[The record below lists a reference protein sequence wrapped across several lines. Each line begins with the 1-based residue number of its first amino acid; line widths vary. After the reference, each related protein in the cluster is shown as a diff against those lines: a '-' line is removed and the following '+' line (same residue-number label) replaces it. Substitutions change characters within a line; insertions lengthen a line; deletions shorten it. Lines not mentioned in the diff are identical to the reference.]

1 MNEHLNRDRET
12 VVLGA
17 MDAEGFREAG
27 HDLVDWIADYLE
39 NAERYPVL
47 AQVEPGEI
55 RGLLANEIPEEGESW
70 DRIWEDFEK
79 KIMPGVTH
87 WQSPNFFGYFPA
99 NVSYPSILG
108 ELLSAGLGVN
118 GMLWS
123 TSPAA
128 TELETHVLDLFVDA
142 MSLPDH
148 FKGAGV
154 IQDTASSASLCAILC
169 GREQALEWK
178 GNESGLSGEPAT
190 AVYVS
195 DQAHSSI
202 EKGAKIAGIGR
213 EYVRMI
219 ESDDQCAMK
228 VELLEQ
234 AIREDV
240 AHGITPATVNA
251 TLGTTSSLA
260 VDPLNAI
267 GEICQKYGV
276 WFHVDGAMAGSALI
290 CPEYHALADGLEFA
304 DSYCFNPH
312 KWLLTNFDC
321 DVMYVREPD
330 RLVRTLSIMPEYLR
344 AKQADD
350 VINYRDW
357 HVPLGRRFRALK
369 LWFVLRS
376 YGLNGLR
383 SHIREHI
390 RLAEL
395 LAELVR
401 RDGRFELI
409 SSRLNLVCFRVNGD
423 DSLNENL
430 LHRVNDA
437 GKIFITHTKIGGR
450 YVLRLCPAQANTRER
465 HVRSAWEEILRHVSD
480 QD

>member
-1 MNEHLNRDRET
+1 MN
-12 VVLGA
+12 
-17 MDAEGFREAG
+17 AEMFCAAG
-27 HDLVDWIADYLE
+27 HAMVDWIADYLE

-47 AQVEPGEI
+47 AQIEPGEV
-55 RGLLANEIPEEGESW
+55 RASLANEIPEQGETW
-70 DRIWEDFEK
+70 NRIWKDFEK
-79 KIMPGVTH
+79 QIMPGVTH

-108 ELLSAGLGVN
+108 EFLSAGLGVN

-128 TELETHVLDLFVDA
+128 TELETHVLDLLVDA
-142 MSLPDH
+142 MGLPSF

-169 GREQALEWK
+169 GREQALEWN
-178 GNESGLSGEPAT
+178 GNESGLSGESAT

-213 EYVRMI
+213 EYVRVI
-219 ESDDQCAMK
+219 ESDEVCAMNA
-228 VELLEQ
+228 EMLEQ
-234 AIREDV
+234 VIREDT
-240 AHGITPATVNA
+240 AKGILPAIVNA

-260 VDPLNAI
+260 VDPLRAI
-267 GEICQKYGV
+267 GEVCRRYGV

-290 CPEYHALADGLEFA
+290 CPEYQALADGLEFA

-321 DVMYVREPD
+321 DVMYVRRPE

-376 YGLNGLR
+376 FGLNGLR
-383 SHIREHI
+383 SHIREHV

-395 LAELVR
+395 FAKLVR
-401 RDGRFELI
+401 ADGRFELI
-409 SSRLNLVCFRVNGD
+409 SCRLNLVCFRVKGD
-423 DSLNENL
+423 DAMNDNL
-430 LHRVNDA
+430 LQRINDA
-437 GKIFITHTKIGGR
+437 GRIFITHTKIGGR
-450 YVLRLCPAQANTRER
+450 YVLRFCPAQMNTQER

-480 QD
+480 QV